1 MLPRFVYLDKLPRAL
16 VVLLGEERVG
26 RAGLVLAPCSTY
38 PVHVILHVTG
48 MREKEVTFY
57 L

>member
-1 MLPRFVYLDKLPRAL
+1 MHRRFYYLDELPRAL

-48 MREKEVTFY
+48 M
-57 L
+57 

>member
-1 MLPRFVYLDKLPRAL
+1 MLRRFDYLDELPRAL

-38 PVHVILHVTG
+38 PVHVVLHVTG
-48 MREKEVTFY
+48 M
-57 L
+57 